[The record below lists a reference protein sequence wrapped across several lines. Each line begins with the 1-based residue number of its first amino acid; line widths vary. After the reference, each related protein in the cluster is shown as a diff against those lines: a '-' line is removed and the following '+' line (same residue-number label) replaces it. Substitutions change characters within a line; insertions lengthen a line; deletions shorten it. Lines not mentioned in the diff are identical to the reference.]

1 VLALGVGSGAL
12 CVVEGAVVGVGVVL
26 AGGLDGTG
34 MVGGAVVGA
43 LLGVAVVV
51 LGAGVGL
58 SWVQATG
65 PTRNPATNRA
75 VMTRRR
81 TVLLGWGRSVHA
93 EQDRHSELQVLESRP
108 AGVRV
113 DAAVHVENAVS
124 EETPLAVQ
132 QVGQVAEAREAALP
146 FASAL
151 AVGAGHEVPAV
162 TRR

>member
-51 LGAGVGL
+51 LGAGLGS

-65 PTRNPATNRA
+65 PTRNAATKAA
-75 VMTRRR
+75 VMTGRR
-81 TVLLGWGRSVHA
+81 TGLLVGGVGN
-93 EQDRHSELQVLESRP
+93 SRRP
-108 AGVRV
+108 WLAGP
-113 DAAVHVENAVS
+113 
-124 EETPLAVQ
+124 T
-132 QVGQVAEAREAALP
+132 G
-146 FASAL
+146 
-151 AVGAGHEVPAV
+151 GG
-162 TRR
+162 T